1 MKALLAILS
10 VSLNNNSTTFSEKI
24 RSTALLEASANG
36 IEACKND
43 RVVGKTK
50 IKRKILRDW
59 SPLKRIGWKRKEEKC

>member
-10 VSLNNNSTTFSEKI
+10 VSLNNNSTFFSEKI

-50 IKRKILRDW
+50 IKRKILRD
-59 SPLKRIGWKRKEEKC
+59 

>member
-1 MKALLAILS
+1 MS
-10 VSLNNNSTTFSEKI
+10 VSLNNNSTIFVSEKI
-24 RSTALLEASANG
+24 RSTALLEAAANG

-59 SPLKRIGWKRKEEKC
+59 STLKRIGWKGEEEKC